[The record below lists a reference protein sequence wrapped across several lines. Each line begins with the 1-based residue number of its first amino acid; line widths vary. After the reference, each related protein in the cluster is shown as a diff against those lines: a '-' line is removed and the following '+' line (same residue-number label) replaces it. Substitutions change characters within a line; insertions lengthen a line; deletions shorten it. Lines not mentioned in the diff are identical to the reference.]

1 MSLDLARPRLDELE
15 REYVELER
23 RMADPAVVTDLDQYR
38 QVSKAWSDLQELV
51 ETYRRYKAVEEE
63 LKGAEELLAEPDMR
77 ELAEAE
83 LDALQGTLND
93 LEGKLRL
100 LLLPKDPNDD
110 KSVILEIR
118 PAAGGEE
125 AALFAGDLFR
135 MYSRYAERR
144 NWKVEVLNAQ
154 ETGIGG
160 FSDVVMAIE
169 GKGAYSQLKFES
181 GVHRVQRVP
190 ATESGGRIHTST
202 ATVAVLPEMEEV
214 EVEINPKDLEVDVYH
229 SSSAGGQNVQKVATA
244 IRILHKPTGLVV
256 TCEDERSQLQNREK
270 AMRMLRARLYE
281 REMEAQRNARTEA
294 RRSQVGTGDRSEKI
308 RTYNFPD
315 GRVTDHRI
323 GLTIHNVQ
331 SVLEGNIQP
340 FIDALITADQAERL
354 RNTVSSQSGDGT
366 GK

>member
-1 MSLDLARPRLDELE
+1 LSLDVALARLDELE
-15 REYVELER
+15 REYDELER
-23 RMADPAVVTDLDQYR
+23 RMADPAVVADPPQYR
-38 QVSKAWSDLQELV
+38 QVSKAWSDLQEIVGVYREYRTV
-51 ETYRRYKAVEEE
+51 EKELEEAQGLLADLDMRDLAEEE
-63 LKGAEELLAEPDMR
+63 VEHLNTR
-77 ELAEAE
+77 
-83 LDALQGTLND
+83 LQE
-93 LEGKLRL
+93 LEGKLQL

-110 KSVILEIR
+110 KSVIVEIR

-160 FSDVVMAIE
+160 YSDVVMAIE
-169 GKGAYSQLKFES
+169 GRGAYSQLKFES

-190 ATESGGRIHTST
+190 ATESSGRIHTST

-214 EVEINPKDLEVDVYH
+214 EVEINPRDIEVDVYH

-270 AMRMLRARLYE
+270 AMRMLRVRLYE

-323 GLTIHNVQ
+323 GLTIHNVPA
-331 SVLEGNIQP
+331 VLDGNIQP
-340 FIDALITADQAERL
+340 FIDALIAADQAEKL
-354 RNTVSSQSGDGT
+354 KGSVAA
-366 GK
+366 